1 MRGAMINKLAK
12 RVRDTKTDGLSLS
25 YENNNN
31 TFKVLTSTSNEDLV
45 LGKNYGTVLLVG
57 KSNLALILD

>member
-57 KSNLALILD
+57 KK